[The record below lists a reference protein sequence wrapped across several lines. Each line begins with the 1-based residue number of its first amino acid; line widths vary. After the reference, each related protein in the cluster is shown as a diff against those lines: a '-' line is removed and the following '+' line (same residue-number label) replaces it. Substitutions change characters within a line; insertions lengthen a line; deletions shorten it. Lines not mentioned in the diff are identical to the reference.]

1 MFTRIVKVPLKGK
14 TYHYLRL
21 IENYWENG
29 KTKQRV
35 VANFGNVETLDVKKI
50 DSAIASL
57 LRYSSGHFKDIRQL
71 NTLNVKQ
78 LGEIIAGEKFWREL
92 EMERILERFLPDNH
106 LAGNTPLLIKTM
118 VLSRLVEPL
127 SKLALSEN
135 YQHLALSGLES
146 KPPWAAGFA
155 AAYDLKLKYPARGQR
170 SGYFQYKVFIAQ
182 HFYRAMDELIPHKDQ
197 MEIALHEREKDLFSM
212 NLNLVF
218 YDLTS
223 SYFEGDSCPL
233 AHHGY
238 SRDHRSDREQVVIGL
253 LVTDEGLP
261 LAHQVYTGNTKDS
274 NTLSEQIKLLKQRF
288 SLKQCVFVVDRGLVT
303 EANLSELVTDGYQY
317 IVALRKRKRELF
329 QPVLAAGRGQLKP
342 IEGQKGLSGFETT
355 LSEFGGDRV
364 LFCFNPDK
372 AEVEVRHR
380 QERLDKAKT
389 KLKEIQA
396 LFLSGKRVEGEKL
409 LQQAVRYL
417 ERKKLSRY
425 FQLHIDE
432 YQGINFSLKREA
444 VDFEAELDG
453 LFVLRTNRQDL
464 SMAQTVSAYKTLAR
478 AESAFKELKDF
489 IELRPLRHW
498 AEARVRGHIFI
509 CVLAYLIETCLEIK
523 LKEKGLE
530 MTARK
535 ALNLLSEIKLV
546 NQEVEGMK
554 ICTYSQPS
562 TETRKIINALGLKL
576 PQEKL
581 YVEK

>member
-35 VANFGNVETLDVKKI
+35 IANFGNVETLDVKKI

-71 NTLNVKQ
+71 KTLNVKQ

-106 LAGNTPLLIKTM
+106 LAGNAPLLIKTM

-135 YQHLALSGLES
+135 YQTLALSGLES
-146 KPPWAAGFA
+146 KA
-155 AAYDLKLKYPARGQR
+155 
-170 SGYFQYKVFIAQ
+170 FIAQ

-197 MEIALHEREKDLFSM
+197 IEIALHEREKDLFSM

-238 SRDHRSDREQVVIGL
+238 SRDHRPDREQVVIGL

-329 QPVLAAGRGQLKP
+329 QPALRENRGRLQP
-342 IEGQKGLSGFETT
+342 VEGQKNLLGFETK
-355 LSEFGGDRV
+355 LEEFGQDRA
-364 LFCFNPDK
+364 LFFYNAEK
-372 AEVEVRHR
+372 AEVEARHR
-380 QERLDKAKT
+380 QERLDNAKT
-389 KLKEIQA
+389 KLKEIQV
-396 LFLSGKRVEGEKL
+396 LFLSGKRVDGEKL

-425 FQLHIDE
+425 YQLHIDE
-432 YQGINFSLKREA
+432 NQGINFSLKREA

-453 LFVLRTNRQDL
+453 LFVLRTDRQDL
-464 SMAQTVSAYKTLAR
+464 SMAQIVSAYKTLAR

-489 IELRPLRHW
+489 IELRPIRHW

-509 CVLAYLIETCLEIK
+509 CVLAYLIETCLEIQ

-546 NQEVEGMK
+546 NQEIEGMK

-562 TETRKIINALGLKL
+562 SESRKIIQALSLKL